1 MNGKLSDGVG
11 DLKREIVLKLSN
23 FAVIDGLNYLKFD
36 DLNAIIKS
44 IFWIPSV
51 FLDNSEISTKKFQL
65 STLNQPNELIH
76 QQWDH

>member
-1 MNGKLSDGVG
+1 
-11 DLKREIVLKLSN
+11 LKLSN